1 MSKGSGGNTCVLVRL
16 LFCGTCGLATVL
28 LPRTKSQSMGCV
40 HNGGA
45 SSTPM
50 SDTASGYSPLLS
62 HCLSWCP
69 RPTLLP
75 WKACTIGGRLYPM
88 VNSLLWNNLSPG
100 RQSMAGKTACA
111 KDGTQA
117 AIGIHLKSTLLSF
130 CPVFCFVFVLFCLFG
145 CFLCVLLFVVFVSFA
160 FLLVCARSRQLDSF
174 MDYVKV
180 HTSSLLWLF
189 MHINSIS
196 GKLKLV

>member
-1 MSKGSGGNTCVLVRL
+1 MHTI
-16 LFCGTCGLATVL
+16 
-28 LPRTKSQSMGCV
+28 TKS
-40 HNGGA
+40 A
-45 SSTPM
+45 
-50 SDTASGYSPLLS
+50 PLARVGS
-62 HCLSWCP
+62 
-69 RPTLLP
+69 LP
-75 WKACTIGGRLYPM
+75 WW
-88 VNSLLWNNLSPG
+88 V
-100 RQSMAGKTACA
+100 Q
-111 KDGTQA
+111 
-117 AIGIHLKSTLLSF
+117 
-130 CPVFCFVFVLFCLFG
+130 LFG

>member
-1 MSKGSGGNTCVLVRL
+1 M
-16 LFCGTCGLATVL
+16 
-28 LPRTKSQSMGCV
+28 
-40 HNGGA
+40 
-45 SSTPM
+45 
-50 SDTASGYSPLLS
+50 
-62 HCLSWCP
+62 
-69 RPTLLP
+69 
-75 WKACTIGGRLYPM
+75 
-88 VNSLLWNNLSPG
+88 
-100 RQSMAGKTACA
+100 ACA

-130 CPVFCFVFVLFCLFG
+130 CPVFFVLFFVLFC
-145 CFLCVLLFVVFVSFA
+145 CFWCVLLFVVFVLFA

-196 GKLKLV
+196 GK

>member
-1 MSKGSGGNTCVLVRL
+1 M
-16 LFCGTCGLATVL
+16 
-28 LPRTKSQSMGCV
+28 
-40 HNGGA
+40 
-45 SSTPM
+45 
-50 SDTASGYSPLLS
+50 
-62 HCLSWCP
+62 
-69 RPTLLP
+69 
-75 WKACTIGGRLYPM
+75 
-88 VNSLLWNNLSPG
+88 
-100 RQSMAGKTACA
+100 ACA

-130 CPVFCFVFVLFCLFG
+130 CPVFFVLFLFCLFG

-189 MHINSIS
+189 MPINSIS

>member
-1 MSKGSGGNTCVLVRL
+1 M
-16 LFCGTCGLATVL
+16 
-28 LPRTKSQSMGCV
+28 
-40 HNGGA
+40 
-45 SSTPM
+45 
-50 SDTASGYSPLLS
+50 
-62 HCLSWCP
+62 
-69 RPTLLP
+69 
-75 WKACTIGGRLYPM
+75 
-88 VNSLLWNNLSPG
+88 
-100 RQSMAGKTACA
+100 ACA

-180 HTSSLLWLF
+180 HTSSLLLAFHAYQFNFRQVKACVTTWRKPRRRWTEKKERDVPGTMKHAQHLIVVPND
-189 MHINSIS
+189 MLAVAVNSLSKHAFSLRRPAKNICRTLQVLPECLRLSKVPAVHCNSKKYGSAWRSRIS
-196 GKLKLV
+196 ATLPTSGPADYR

>member
-1 MSKGSGGNTCVLVRL
+1 MAHK
-16 LFCGTCGLATVL
+16 
-28 LPRTKSQSMGCV
+28 
-40 HNGGA
+40 
-45 SSTPM
+45 
-50 SDTASGYSPLLS
+50 LLS
-62 HCLSWCP
+62 EFISRAHCCP
-69 RPTLLP
+69 FAL
-75 WKACTIGGRLYPM
+75 
-88 VNSLLWNNLSPG
+88 
-100 RQSMAGKTACA
+100 
-111 KDGTQA
+111 
-117 AIGIHLKSTLLSF
+117 F
-130 CPVFCFVFVLFCLFG
+130 FVLFCAVCLFG

>member
-1 MSKGSGGNTCVLVRL
+1 M
-16 LFCGTCGLATVL
+16 
-28 LPRTKSQSMGCV
+28 
-40 HNGGA
+40 
-45 SSTPM
+45 
-50 SDTASGYSPLLS
+50 
-62 HCLSWCP
+62 
-69 RPTLLP
+69 
-75 WKACTIGGRLYPM
+75 
-88 VNSLLWNNLSPG
+88 
-100 RQSMAGKTACA
+100 
-111 KDGTQA
+111 
-117 AIGIHLKSTLLSF
+117 
-130 CPVFCFVFVLFCLFG
+130 LFCLFG

>member
-1 MSKGSGGNTCVLVRL
+1 
-16 LFCGTCGLATVL
+16 
-28 LPRTKSQSMGCV
+28 
-40 HNGGA
+40 
-45 SSTPM
+45 
-50 SDTASGYSPLLS
+50 
-62 HCLSWCP
+62 
-69 RPTLLP
+69 
-75 WKACTIGGRLYPM
+75 
-88 VNSLLWNNLSPG
+88 
-100 RQSMAGKTACA
+100 MAHK
-111 KDGTQA
+111 A

-130 CPVFCFVFVLFCLFG
+130 CPVFCFFCAVLFVWLFFV
-145 CFLCVLLFVVFVSFA
+145 CFAFCGFVSFA